1 MLQKDQRRQLR
12 MASTQYS
19 LFGKKYLVSSYS
31 PCIMS
36 QIIFYIGKNKNEK
49 SSFLNKNSI
58 YDEMIFQI
66 SAEPY

>member
-1 MLQKDQRRQLR
+1 

-31 PCIMS
+31 LCNITNS
-36 QIIFYIGKNKNEK
+36 FLYIGENKNEK

-58 YDEMIFQI
+58 YDEMIFQS